1 MGEFVVKDGAKQP
14 KPPKRRAIWWRV
26 LLAFLGGFLAFPL
39 CVAGG
44 TALVGTVFSTRQVVE
59 MFGGDADQIIGDD
72 YRDKTILQ
80 SVLAIIENA
89 STGQINTLE
98 DVNKISPMV
107 QTTIE
112 STFNDILK
120 GILGEDTTARI
131 SWDDI
136 KDKTFAGESTATNST
151 GSPLA
156 DEIRDQLLDQITLAT
171 FIQDAEDLKGVYG
184 YFLYP
189 LVEEEFICVDCGYV
203 PYLDSDVDEATH
215 HCPFDHETNV
225 FQYYCKVCDQRD
237 ESGVRAN
244 NPYYTESELVDGK
257 CPYGH
262 TITKKDSSGNQYV
275 ASAINKF
282 DTSNP
287 YNLNYFV
294 EGGASSFNSVIDK
307 VMIGDVIDIN
317 DSSTQILQT
326 MQNWKIGDMNS
337 HIETLKVGDVLEID
351 DSSTYILQTMKDWV
365 IMDMNSYINDLKIG
379 DVLEID
385 ESSTHILQT
394 MKDWEINNMDGHIQT
409 LKIGDVL
416 DIDESSTQ
424 ILQTMKDWEINNMNS
439 YIETI
444 KIGEVLEID
453 ETSSKILQTMKDWQI
468 NNMNSHIE
476 TLTIGDLFSDEDIA
490 SNPLISAL
498 QNFTMN
504 DLSNED
510 KIDGLQIKSLFDLS
524 DADTLMQTIGEFYI
538 GNLKGYEMY
547 DNGTEVVKKLDGVGN
562 PVKWE
567 ITNNIYVDDVLG
579 DSDNQLLNS
588 FKGKTLKQMMN
599 TDLNSIKLID
609 IFDEDVYKEFTDTSA
624 PNYAERHDKYNKI
637 LFAIMDNV
645 RHKAYKAAVSSGY
658 IGDYEDWLLVKD
670 DEDNYINQVFTATIS
685 DITNS
690 NMLND
695 LHLGDILEIE
705 EGSLLHAY
713 SEKTISELED
723 LDINDVRLAD
733 LIEKAVY
740 VEGIDASKFNRV
752 ISSIMDHDREKQYEI
767 VFANHTFDGTL
778 EEWKAEGHWD
788 ATVGVLTDEDTIQN
802 LYLKDVV
809 EINEGEILNSFKD
822 KKISELS
829 SISVDDIFIRDLFEE
844 DVYKEF
850 SDTSAPNYA
859 ERHDKY
865 NKIIGAIVENERHK
879 DYEAEVT
886 AHTFVGTYEQWLD
899 VEVDGKYPNREFN
912 AKASAITSQDNLNN
926 LKLSDVIDNPN
937 DGSVA
942 SNLIDSLDR
951 DGATIGNLS
960 TKIKEI
966 GMGKLFGVPTDGE
979 GNYLGYDSCRDDIPY
994 VLYSL
999 RDTPLNNLNSRL
1011 QTLTIKETMEIYTE
1025 DVYELIDD
1033 INALA
1038 DGVTKYFERTG
1049 PEGHYVYNEVPV
1061 APGESVT
1068 GYYILKHEKSS
1079 EILIAIKDKSVSDT
1093 SGIVDSLRS
1102 DILLGD
1108 IIEIDS
1114 SSPLILQKLENTPLN
1129 EIADSVDTFT
1139 LGDILDIDSSSPLIL
1154 QKLKDTAFN
1163 SIGDEIN
1170 AFTLGDIID
1179 IDSTSPLIL
1188 QKLKDSTL
1196 DDLGSDIDSFT
1207 LGDIVEIDGTSP
1219 LILQKLKDSTLSDIG
1234 DSINAFTLGDV
1245 IDIDSTSP
1253 LILKQLKDSTLSGI
1267 ETDIKDFKLRDVME
1281 VYKTNEFGQYLD
1293 KDGNVTENPAEYVYL
1308 SPIIGA
1314 MADVEIFDEDAL
1326 SVRMDNLKFNEVF
1339 TYDDCESSNVLK
1351 ALWVRNSNGDF
1362 VITDIASAM
1371 ENVTLVDLIGNDLYV
1386 GSDPNNPISYTWW
1399 YLLTEETET
1408 ELWKTT
1414 LEGQARIEART
1425 ELGEGLNYTVGD
1437 IDKIVDNMEY
1447 HIQNEN
1453 LYSLKKAGFV
1463 TIEQS
1468 TLEMSIR
1475 TNPSNILDTTTKE
1488 IGEMTVSEL
1497 VTIFEKY
1504 LAFYNAYIGL

>member
-1 MGEFVVKDGAKQP
+1 M
-14 KPPKRRAIWWRV
+14 
-26 LLAFLGGFLAFPL
+26 
-39 CVAGG
+39 
-44 TALVGTVFSTRQVVE
+44 
-59 MFGGDADQIIGDD
+59 
-72 YRDKTILQ
+72 
-80 SVLAIIENA
+80 
-89 STGQINTLE
+89 
-98 DVNKISPMV
+98 
-107 QTTIE
+107 
-112 STFNDILK
+112 
-120 GILGEDTTARI
+120 
-131 SWDDI
+131 
-136 KDKTFAGESTATNST
+136 
-151 GSPLA
+151 
-156 DEIRDQLLDQITLAT
+156 
-171 FIQDAEDLKGVYG
+171 
-184 YFLYP
+184 
-189 LVEEEFICVDCGYV
+189 
-203 PYLDSDVDEATH
+203 
-215 HCPFDHETNV
+215 
-225 FQYYCKVCDQRD
+225 
-237 ESGVRAN
+237 
-244 NPYYTESELVDGK
+244 
-257 CPYGH
+257 
-262 TITKKDSSGNQYV
+262 
-275 ASAINKF
+275 
-282 DTSNP
+282 
-287 YNLNYFV
+287 
-294 EGGASSFNSVIDK
+294 
-307 VMIGDVIDIN
+307 
-317 DSSTQILQT
+317 
-326 MQNWKIGDMNS
+326 
-337 HIETLKVGDVLEID
+337 
-351 DSSTYILQTMKDWV
+351 
-365 IMDMNSYINDLKIG
+365 
-379 DVLEID
+379 
-385 ESSTHILQT
+385 
-394 MKDWEINNMDGHIQT
+394 
-409 LKIGDVL
+409 
-416 DIDESSTQ
+416 
-424 ILQTMKDWEINNMNS
+424 
-439 YIETI
+439 
-444 KIGEVLEID
+444 
-453 ETSSKILQTMKDWQI
+453 
-468 NNMNSHIE
+468 
-476 TLTIGDLFSDEDIA
+476 
-490 SNPLISAL
+490 
-498 QNFTMN
+498 
-504 DLSNED
+504 
-510 KIDGLQIKSLFDLS
+510 
-524 DADTLMQTIGEFYI
+524 
-538 GNLKGYEMY
+538 
-547 DNGTEVVKKLDGVGN
+547 
-562 PVKWE
+562 
-567 ITNNIYVDDVLG
+567 
-579 DSDNQLLNS
+579 
-588 FKGKTLKQMMN
+588 
-599 TDLNSIKLID
+599 
-609 IFDEDVYKEFTDTSA
+609 
-624 PNYAERHDKYNKI
+624 
-637 LFAIMDNV
+637 
-645 RHKAYKAAVSSGY
+645 
-658 IGDYEDWLLVKD
+658 
-670 DEDNYINQVFTATIS
+670 
-685 DITNS
+685 
-690 NMLND
+690 
-695 LHLGDILEIE
+695 
-705 EGSLLHAY
+705 
-713 SEKTISELED
+713 
-723 LDINDVRLAD
+723 
-733 LIEKAVY
+733 
-740 VEGIDASKFNRV
+740 
-752 ISSIMDHDREKQYEI
+752 
-767 VFANHTFDGTL
+767 
-778 EEWKAEGHWD
+778 
-788 ATVGVLTDEDTIQN
+788 
-802 LYLKDVV
+802 
-809 EINEGEILNSFKD
+809 
-822 KKISELS
+822 
-829 SISVDDIFIRDLFEE
+829 
-844 DVYKEF
+844 
-850 SDTSAPNYA
+850 
-859 ERHDKY
+859 
-865 NKIIGAIVENERHK
+865 
-879 DYEAEVT
+879 
-886 AHTFVGTYEQWLD
+886 
-899 VEVDGKYPNREFN
+899 
-912 AKASAITSQDNLNN
+912 
-926 LKLSDVIDNPN
+926 KLSDVIDNPN

-1108 IIEIDS
+1108 IIE
-1114 SSPLILQKLENTPLN
+1114 
-1129 EIADSVDTFT
+1129 
-1139 LGDILDIDSSSPLIL
+1139 IDSSSPLIL